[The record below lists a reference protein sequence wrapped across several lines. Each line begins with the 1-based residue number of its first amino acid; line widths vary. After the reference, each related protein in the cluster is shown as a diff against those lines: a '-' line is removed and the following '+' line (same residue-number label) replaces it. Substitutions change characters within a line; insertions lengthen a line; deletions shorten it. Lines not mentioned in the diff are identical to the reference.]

1 MSDALNQASAKYEL
15 KRKTKSVSFN
25 VDRAEEKYLHAV
37 ADALPDFSGWVKNCL
52 SEEAKLQAS
61 GKPFLTFENAADETV
76 AKSNYWRSCY
86 ARYGLPFLSTC
97 NDVLR
102 LLLPPQR
109 VKSLVSG
116 ICAAKQVRI
125 FSPARCGNPDYF
137 ELLFDD
143 GSLFPFVLI
152 LDAGAGQVDLPSSA
166 EIRRCII
173 YAGALDILAELPC
186 VVVPQVKP
194 EPFTSLIAPDAT
206 FLHLIVQGKE
216 RRVRRTHTKNS
227 SVAQWRHQLAMM
239 RTNPAAEL
247 PGGYTCRIRQDLH
260 DLAIFSLSRLDEN
273 GASAP
278 LMRLCICTRSRMA
291 RPAWEALN
299 ARGEPPKITPFCAV
313 RRYERNFRDEDK
325 ALFPPCS
332 EFERALTW
340 AWLEDRE
347 TARRHG
353 KSTEYPA

>member
-25 VDRAEEKYLHAV
+25 VERAEGKYLYAV

-76 AKSNYWRSCY
+76 AKSNYWRSRY

-143 GSLFPFVLI
+143 GSLFPFVLCGCTGYSCRT
-152 LDAGAGQVDLPSSA
+152 AVCCGATSQARAVYVPHRPGCHVPAPHRARQ
-166 EIRRCII
+166 
-173 YAGALDILAELPC
+173 GAPC
-186 VVVPQVKP
+186 
-194 EPFTSLIAPDAT
+194 
-206 FLHLIVQGKE
+206 
-216 RRVRRTHTKNS
+216 
-227 SVAQWRHQLAMM
+227 
-239 RTNPAAEL
+239 PAYSHE
-247 PGGYTCRIRQDLH
+247 
-260 DLAIFSLSRLDEN
+260 
-273 GASAP
+273 
-278 LMRLCICTRSRMA
+278 
-291 RPAWEALN
+291 
-299 ARGEPPKITPFCAV
+299 K
-313 RRYERNFRDEDK
+313 
-325 ALFPPCS
+325 
-332 EFERALTW
+332 
-340 AWLEDRE
+340 
-347 TARRHG
+347 
-353 KSTEYPA
+353 